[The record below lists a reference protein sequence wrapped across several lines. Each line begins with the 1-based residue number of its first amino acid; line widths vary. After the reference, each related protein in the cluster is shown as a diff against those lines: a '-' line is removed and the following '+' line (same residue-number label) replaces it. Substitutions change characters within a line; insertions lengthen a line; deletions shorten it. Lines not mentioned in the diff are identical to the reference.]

1 MNKLKLWIAGAGTF
15 LLSVMYLLLK
25 RSNKERKELEEVV
38 KEQDA
43 WAEAVQDEIE
53 IREVNTSSTSRVD
66 KLIEEVY
73 IEDVKRNKTVEDAS
87 TTFTKVKV

>member
-1 MNKLKLWIAGAGTF
+1 MNKLKLWITGIGTF
-15 LLSVMYLLLK
+15 LLGVMYLLLK
-25 RSNKERKELEEVV
+25 KSNEKRKELEEVV

-53 IREVNTSSTSRVD
+53 IREVNTSSTSKVD

-73 IEDVKRNKTVEDAS
+73 IEDVKRNKVVKDTPI
-87 TTFTKVKV
+87 TFTKVKV